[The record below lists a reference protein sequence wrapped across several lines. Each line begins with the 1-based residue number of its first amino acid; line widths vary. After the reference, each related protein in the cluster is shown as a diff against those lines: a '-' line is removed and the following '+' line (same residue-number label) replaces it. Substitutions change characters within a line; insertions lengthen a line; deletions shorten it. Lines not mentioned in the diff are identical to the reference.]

1 MFRRYLAE
9 FVGTFGIVFAPV
21 ACSAAGILP
30 GGDHSLLVAALVSGL
45 AVTAMIYAFG
55 HISAAH
61 FNPAVTLGFAVSKR
75 FPWRY
80 VVPYWIA
87 QFLGGIAAAAAVALL
102 IHSGYGVHHPAT
114 GSIARAV
121 GMEIAVTFLLMI
133 VVMAV
138 ATDSRAGG
146 QVAGL
151 AIGVTVV
158 FNVLIAGAISGGSMN
173 PARSLGPALFGSH
186 ESLHYY
192 WIYLV
197 GPFGGA
203 VAAALLY
210 EAIRG
215 DSAFAKGAP
224 DDLIDK
230 RQ

>member
-1 MFRRYLAE
+1 VLGHRRGRALAIVE
-9 FVGTFGIVFAPV
+9 AKRMAIDPLGAEKQARDYAVQLGVPFVFLANGKEIWCWDYEREAHPHQVKTFFSQAD
-21 ACSAAGILP
+21 LERR
-30 GGDHSLLVAALVSGL
+30 
-45 AVTAMIYAFG
+45 TA
-55 HISAAH
+55 
-61 FNPAVTLGFAVSKR
+61 
-75 FPWRY
+75 
-80 VVPYWIA
+80 
-87 QFLGGIAAAAAVALL
+87 
-102 IHSGYGVHHPAT
+102 
-114 GSIARAV
+114 ARA
-121 GMEIAVTFLLMI
+121 TRRDL
-133 VVMAV
+133 MAV